1 MKKTIKQSSSERR
14 STSRGR
20 SRSITREKAFWE
32 MATQKTIKR
41 MMKRTRKGKERVTK
55 KKKTRKK
62 KSRRLLVSLP
72 APYAA
77 ADA

>member
-1 MKKTIKQSSSERR
+1 MRAGRAQRTIV
-14 STSRGR
+14 
-20 SRSITREKAFWE
+20 
-32 MATQKTIKR
+32 MATIVTPNSRPKKAAST
-41 MMKRTRKGKERVTK
+41 MTSGRKGKERVTK